1 MYAMWI
7 VCSILLM
14 KGNTLA
20 TLISTTG
27 SIHCLIFNALVAA
40 GVMFGY
46 MIGVDQR
53 NKKVAPSTDA

>member
-1 MYAMWI
+1 MYAMWT

-27 SIHCLIFNALVAA
+27 SIHCLLFNALVAA

>member
-1 MYAMWI
+1 
-7 VCSILLM
+7 M

-27 SIHCLIFNALVAA
+27 SIHGFLFNDLVAA

-53 NKKVAPSTDA
+53 NKKVFPSTTV

>member
-1 MYAMWI
+1 
-7 VCSILLM
+7 M

-27 SIHCLIFNALVAA
+27 VIFISLYILLVAA

-53 NKKVAPSTDA
+53 NKKVCSLEYGLYSPLESG

>member
-1 MYAMWI
+1 
-7 VCSILLM
+7 M

-27 SIHCLIFNALVAA
+27 SIYAFLFNAIVAA

-53 NKKVAPSTDA
+53 NKKVFPSTIV